1 MGLFS
6 SKNIAKAKALAEK
19 NKDKIAAGVN
29 KATGV
34 IDEKTGGKHTD
45 KLKKVDDAAQKY
57 AGTAASA
64 AEEPAAGPDAAP
76 DDSDRSSS

>member
-1 MGLFS
+1 MGLLS

-19 NKDKIAAGVN
+19 NKDKIASGVN

-34 IDEKTGGKHTD
+34 IDQKTGGKHTD
-45 KLKKVDDAAQKY
+45 KLKKVDEAAQKY

-64 AEEPAAGPDAAP
+64 GPEPDTAADPAA
-76 DDSDRSSS
+76 DDIERPAS

>member
-57 AGTAASA
+57 AGTGASA
-64 AEEPAAGPDAAP
+64 DGESDSGSDPTADAAGDPA
-76 DDSDRSSS
+76 S